1 MLMFGK
7 VPLEFTATEADAV
20 HPFAGSVAVTVYVP
34 ELLTVEGFVAF
45 TNEPPFQTNVE
56 PADVPVSET
65 EGTEQVIDPLL
76 TAVTVG
82 AIVSDKTITVDVA
95 VHPFAG
101 FVAVTVYVPAAETLA
116 GLAAFTN
123 APPFQTSVAPTD
135 VPVNVAVNAE
145 HEMEL
150 LPAEETVGAEPTVI
164 VTVEETVPFDH

>member
-1 MLMFGK
+1 M
-7 VPLEFTATEADAV
+7 
-20 HPFAGSVAVTVYVP
+20 
-34 ELLTVEGFVAF
+34 ELLL
-45 TNEPPFQTNVE
+45 
-56 PADVPVSET
+56 T
-65 EGTEQVIDPLL
+65 EL
-76 TAVTVG
+76 TVG
-82 AIVSDKTITVDVA
+82 AVVLPETITVDVA

-123 APPFQTSVAPTD
+123 APPFQTIVDPTD

>member
-1 MLMFGK
+1 MFGK
-7 VPLEFTATEADAV
+7 VPLEFTVTEADAV

-76 TAVTVG
+76 TAVTGG
-82 AIVSDKTITVDVA
+82 AIVSDKTITVEVA

-101 FVAVTVYVPAAETLA
+101 FVAVTVYVPAASPVML
-116 GLAAFTN
+116 
-123 APPFQTSVAPTD
+123 
-135 VPVNVAVNAE
+135 VPVPDPLPPPESAQVQTKGPAAPVILMVIVPLVLPKQE
-145 HEMEL
+145 LVKVVTTCISHETTEVFEL
-150 LPAEETVGAEPTVI
+150 L
-164 VTVEETVPFDH
+164 